1 MLNLSCGS
9 SHLRF
14 MIIQRMFFLS
24 PSHKY
29 HFFITDLSESVANFS
44 LNDSRSHDDRT
55 EPKSSI
61 GRESKYCIVIRNVII
76 YPGCMVFKKYIP
88 EAMVGWFMVFSSTFN
103 NISVISWMSVLLV
116 EETRVTR
123 ENHVVVSKRY
133 VNIIFVKMLSHFI
146 PFYRNG

>member
-1 MLNLSCGS
+1 
-9 SHLRF
+9 
-14 MIIQRMFFLS
+14 
-24 PSHKY
+24 
-29 HFFITDLSESVANFS
+29 
-44 LNDSRSHDDRT
+44 
-55 EPKSSI
+55 
-61 GRESKYCIVIRNVII
+61 
-76 YPGCMVFKKYIP
+76 MVFKKYIP